1 MAGNKKKK
9 TKVRPL
15 LPRPGAR
22 YTCFGDG
29 LCCTDI
35 HGIGPLTKKEVG
47 DMRRIY
53 RGSAGWNDDH
63 DDYMLNT
70 AADGGCVFL
79 MSDQR
84 CSVHAQLGPEAKP
97 DGCRRFPLG
106 LAATPVG
113 GRITTDHRCPCR
125 TMGDRPEIRPEDVEP
140 SISDGGSRPIADRR
154 IKRIPLT
161 AKEELSF
168 TEWEPI
174 EAEYLNRLQS
184 REPLLGILG
193 AKPFPALRGSSWEKQ
208 AQEFID
214 ARDGTQFGV
223 AMAWVGDT
231 ISSLRN
237 GRSPRSPGRPWSAAF
252 DRAQAR
258 SPKARTSRAVFGDW
272 VADEVWSLK
281 WAEDHDF
288 ALARAELATRLTI
301 AEDICGRLRDTGARA
316 DRAAAEA
323 VMMLE
328 LVGESDFWTEVKDC
342 MRPS

>member
-15 LPRPGAR
+15 LARPGAR

-35 HGIGPLTKKEVG
+35 HGIGPLTKKEVAA
-47 DMRRIY
+47 MRRIEPA
-53 RGSAGWNDDH
+53 SAGWNDDH
-63 DDYMLNT
+63 DDYMLRT

-79 MSDQR
+79 MADQR
-84 CSVHAQLGPEAKP
+84 CSVHAQLGAEAKP

-106 LAATPVG
+106 LVATPVG

-125 TMGDRPEIRPEDVEP
+125 TMGDRPEIRPEEVEP
-140 SISDGGSRPIADRR
+140 SVSDGGNRPIADRR
-154 IKRIPLT
+154 IKRIRLSV
-161 AKEELSF
+161 KEDLRFSD
-168 TEWEPI
+168 WEPV
-174 EAEYLNRLQS
+174 EAQYLDRLHG
-184 REPLLGILG
+184 RESLHAILD
-193 AKPFPALRGSSWEKQ
+193 AQPFPELHGSSWDAQ

-214 ARDGTQFGV
+214 ARDGSQFGV

-231 ISSLRN
+231 IGVLQL
-237 GRSPRSPGRPWSAAF
+237 GRKPRPPGRPWTAAF

-258 SPKARTSRAVFGDW
+258 SPKARTSRDVFGDW
-272 VADEVWSLK
+272 LADEIWSLK
-281 WAEDHDF
+281 WAEDYDF
-288 ALARAELATRLTI
+288 TLARAELATRLTI
-301 AEDICGRLRDTGARA
+301 AEDICARLRHEGARA

-328 LVGESDFWTEVKDC
+328 VVGESDFWTEVKDC
-342 MRPS
+342 MRVS

>member
-9 TKVRPL
+9 TKVRPM

-22 YTCFGDG
+22 YACFGDG

-35 HGIGPLTKKEVG
+35 HGIGPLTKKEVAQ
-47 DMRRIY
+47 MRRIY

-70 AADGGCVFL
+70 AADGGCLFL

-140 SISDGGSRPIADRR
+140 SLCDGGSRPVADRR
-154 IKRIPLT
+154 IKRVSLS
-161 AKEELSF
+161 AKEDLSF
-168 TEWEPI
+168 SEWEPI
-174 EAEYLNRLQS
+174 EAEYLRRLQS
-184 REPLLGILG
+184 REPLLAVLD
-193 AKPFPALRGSSWEKQ
+193 AKPFPKLRRSSWDKQ

-214 ARDGTQFGV
+214 ARDGSQFGV

-231 ISSLRN
+231 IGALRN
-237 GRSPRSPGRPWSAAF
+237 GRTPRSPGRPWAAAF
-252 DRAQAR
+252 DRAEAR
-258 SPKARTSRAVFGDW
+258 SPKARKSRAVFGDW
-272 VADEVWSLK
+272 LADEVWSLK
-281 WAEDHDF
+281 WAEDYDF
-288 ALARAELATRLTI
+288 ALARTELATRLTI
-301 AEDICGRLRDTGARA
+301 AEDICGRLRDTGARE
-316 DRAAAEA
+316 DRAAAES

-342 MRPS
+342 MRGS

>member
-9 TKVRPL
+9 TQVRPL
-15 LPRPGAR
+15 IPRPGAR

-35 HGIGPLTKKEVG
+35 HGIGPLTKKEVAA
-47 DMRRIY
+47 MRRID
-53 RGSAGWNDDH
+53 RKSAGWNDDH

-79 MSDQR
+79 MADQR
-84 CSVHAQLGPEAKP
+84 CSVHAQSGPEAKP

-125 TMGDRPEIRPEDVEP
+125 TMGDRPEIRPEDVE
-140 SISDGGSRPIADRR
+140 SSVSDGGSRPIADRR
-154 IKRIPLT
+154 IKHIPMSPN
-161 AKEELSF
+161 EELAFSD
-168 TEWEPI
+168 WEPI
-174 EAEYLNRLQS
+174 EAEYLKRLS
-184 REPLLGILG
+184 GREALLDILD
-193 AKPFPALRGSSWEKQ
+193 AEPFPALHGSSWDKQ
-208 AQEFID
+208 ADEFID
-214 ARDGTQFGV
+214 ARDGSQFGV

-231 ISSLRN
+231 ISALQN
-237 GRSPRSPGRPWSAAF
+237 GRSPRAPGRPWAAAF

-258 SPKARTSRAVFGDW
+258 SPKARTTRDVFGDW
-272 VADEVWSLK
+272 IADEIWSLK
-281 WAEDHDF
+281 WAEDYDF
-288 ALARAELATRLTI
+288 ALGRQELATRLTI
-301 AEDICGRLRDTGARA
+301 AEDICARLRDAGARA

-323 VMMLE
+323 VMMVE
-328 LVGESDFWTEVKDC
+328 VVGESDFWTEVKDC

>member
-35 HGIGPLTKKEVG
+35 HGIGPLTKKEVAE
-47 DMRRIY
+47 MRRID
-53 RGSAGWNDDH
+53 RKSAGWNDDH

-106 LAATPVG
+106 LVATPVG

-125 TMGDRPEIRPEDVEP
+125 TMGDRPEIRPEDVES

-154 IKRIPLT
+154 IKRIPLSSNEQI
-161 AKEELSF
+161 KFS
-168 TEWEPI
+168 EWEPI
-174 EAEYLNRLQS
+174 EAEYLRRLRG
-184 REPLLGILG
+184 RESLLAILD
-193 AKPFPALRGSSWEKQ
+193 AEPFPTLGGSSWDKQ

-214 ARDGTQFGV
+214 ARDGSQFGV

-231 ISSLRN
+231 ISALQN
-237 GRSPRSPGRPWSAAF
+237 GRSPRPPGRPWAGAF

-258 SPKARTSRAVFGDW
+258 SPKAGTSRDVFGDW
-272 VADEVWSLK
+272 IADEVWSLK
-281 WAEDHDF
+281 WAEDYNF
-288 ALARAELATRLTI
+288 ALARAELATRLAV
-301 AEDICGRLRDTGARA
+301 AEDICTRLRASGARA

-323 VMMLE
+323 VMMVE
-328 LVGESDFWTEVKDC
+328 LVGESDFWTEVKDR
-342 MRPS
+342 MRIS

>member
-9 TKVRPL
+9 TRVRPL
-15 LPRPGAR
+15 IPRPGAR

-35 HGIGPLTKKEVG
+35 HGIGPLTKKEVAA
-47 DMRRIY
+47 MRRID
-53 RGSAGWNDDH
+53 RKSAGWNDDH

-79 MSDQR
+79 MADQR
-84 CSVHAQLGPEAKP
+84 CSVHAQSGPEAKP

-106 LAATPVG
+106 LVATPNG

-125 TMGDRPEIRPEDVEP
+125 TMGDRPEIQPEDVE
-140 SISDGGSRPIADRR
+140 SSVSDGGSRPVADRR
-154 IKRIPLT
+154 IKRIPMSPG
-161 AKEELSF
+161 EELKF
-168 TEWEPI
+168 ADWEPI
-174 EAEYLNRLQS
+174 EAEYLNRLQG
-184 REPLLGILG
+184 REALHEILD
-193 AKPFPALRGSSWEKQ
+193 AEPFPALHGSSWDKQ
-208 AQEFID
+208 ADEFID

-231 ISSLRN
+231 ISALQN
-237 GRSPRSPGRPWSAAF
+237 GRNPRAPGRPWTAAF

-258 SPKARTSRAVFGDW
+258 SPKAGTSREVFGDW
-272 VADEVWSLK
+272 IADEIWSLK
-281 WAEDHDF
+281 WAEDYDF
-288 ALARAELATRLTI
+288 ALARQELATRLAI
-301 AEDICGRLRDTGARA
+301 AEDICARLRADGARA

-323 VMMLE
+323 VMMVE
-328 LVGESDFWTEVKDC
+328 VVGESDFWTEVKDC